1 MYDPE
6 IKPEMHDDFEAYK
19 NAGGHTINHFYEK
32 LLLLKDR
39 MLTEKGKE
47 LAVSRHVYMEQYLK
61 QFYAE
66 WDGER

>member
-6 IKPEMHDDFEAYK
+6 VSPQQHQSFAEYK
-19 NAGGHTINHFYEK
+19 SKGGPTINHFYEK

-39 MLTEKGKE
+39 MQTASGRRLATE
-47 LAVSRHVYMEQYLK
+47 RHRFMEQYLK

-66 WDGER
+66 WNGES